1 MNVNAAYLGR
11 QFALETDEY
20 FSDYINRIRI
30 TKAIHLLKSTSWK
43 SAAIAEAVGFAN
55 ITYFF
60 TIFKKIT
67 GKRPGDYRD
76 S

>member
-1 MNVNAAYLGR
+1 MLPILVANLLWKPTN
-11 QFALETDEY
+11 T
-20 FSDYINRIRI
+20 SDYLNRIRI
-30 TKAIHLLKSTSWK
+30 TKAIHLLKNTSWK
-43 SAAIAEAVGFAN
+43 SAAIAEAVGFSN